1 MQRISEKT
9 IAQDEADGFL
19 RNSLHFLYFAKM
31 AGYGLETHDIVK
43 NREIISCIKRGSLI
57 LAPVFPLVHRYGRQQ
72 QSPPHPFVHWSSLF
86 SPRSSPF
93 ICPNN
98 SRELKEM
105 EFCLLWESNPRSK
118 PNSPNIESA
127 KNFGE
132 NWSSKTKPMNTPSG
146 YPARRSATSAWP
158 LCICSF
164 GHRALR
170 ASSIVFL
177 SSLSR
182 SLTLV

>member
-1 MQRISEKT
+1 MQRISGKT
-9 IAQDEADGFL
+9 IEQDEADGFP

-118 PNSPNIESA
+118 PNSRNIESA

-132 NWSSKTKPMNTPSG
+132 NHR
-146 YPARRSATSAWP
+146 ARRSRWFSP
-158 LCICSF
+158 KF
-164 GHRALR
+164 FAL
-170 ASSIVFL
+170 SIFRENGRIWARN
-177 SSLSR
+177 SR
-182 SLTLV
+182 YREE